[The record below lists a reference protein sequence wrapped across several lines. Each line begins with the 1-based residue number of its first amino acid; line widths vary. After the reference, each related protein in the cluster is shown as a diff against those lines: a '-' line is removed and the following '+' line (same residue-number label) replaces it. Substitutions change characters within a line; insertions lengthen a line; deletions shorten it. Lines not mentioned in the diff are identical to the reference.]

1 MATRGRRPVG
11 SGTREAIVEEAR
23 RQFGERGYRDVT
35 LRAVAQGAGVDPRL
49 VLHYFGSKQGL
60 FAASV
65 ELPIAPEEVLPV
77 IFAGDRGEIP
87 ERAATMLLTVME
99 EEAAR
104 TAFVGLLRAATSEP
118 EAAEVIRNL
127 LMTRLLLPIA
137 ERVGGDAPE
146 LRAALMSSQIVGLLM
161 ARSVVGLPPLAR
173 ASREHLIAA
182 IVPVLRHY
190 LEGDWVLAAG
200 SE

>member
-65 ELPIAPEEVLPV
+65 ELPIAPEVILQG
-77 IFAGDRGEIP
+77 IFAGDRAGIP
-87 ERAATMLLTVME
+87 DRAASLLLSVME
-99 EEAAR
+99 EPAAR
-104 TAFVGLLRAATSEP
+104 ASFVGLLRSATSEP
-118 EAAEVIRNL
+118 EAAEVVREIL
-127 LMTRLLLPIA
+127 ATRLLVPIA

-146 LRAALMSSQIVGLLM
+146 LRAALMASQIVGLVM
-161 ARSVVGLPPLAR
+161 ARSVVGVPPLVA
-173 ASREHLIAA
+173 ASREQLVAA

-190 LEGDWVLAAG
+190 LEGDWVLPASG
-200 SE
+200 E